1 MRHLHRGCG
10 RRPCLPSRGL
20 DVVRS
25 FLVVAEQLNFR
36 RSAERLNLDQSA
48 LTRRVQ
54 KLEDS
59 SGYRLLDCST
69 REVALTPAGR
79 SFYRDSAH
87 LLQHFRDTVETAW
100 WVAKGKA
107 GVLRAAC
114 MAFAATEWMPRAVA
128 RFPSDHPHV
137 EVSLQCIRTQGQK
150 LALANDEIDLAS

>member
-1 MRHLHRGCG
+1 MSAVPGMAL
-10 RRPCLPSRGL
+10 
-20 DVVRS
+20 VRS
-25 FLVVAEQLNFR
+25 FLVVAKQLNFR

-87 LLQHFRDTVETAW
+87 LLQHS
-100 WVAKGKA
+100 
-107 GVLRAAC
+107 
-114 MAFAATEWMPRAVA
+114 ATR
-128 RFPSDHPHV
+128 
-137 EVSLQCIRTQGQK
+137 
-150 LALANDEIDLAS
+150 